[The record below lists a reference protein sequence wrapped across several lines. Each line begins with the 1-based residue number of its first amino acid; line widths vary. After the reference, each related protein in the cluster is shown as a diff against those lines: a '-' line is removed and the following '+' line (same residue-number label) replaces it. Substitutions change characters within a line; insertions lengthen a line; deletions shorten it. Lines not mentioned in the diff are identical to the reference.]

1 MSFLTGIK
9 KHLPTR
15 RKIQKSIPGN
25 IKTIR
30 KPALWC
36 FECDC
41 VARGVAVGLFV
52 AFLPIP
58 FQMLIAVL
66 LAIISRANLP
76 IAVALTWV
84 SNPLTFGPFTYLTYF
99 VGTLITGE
107 NVATISI
114 QDIPWSFHNISTLW
128 TTFVTWLSQFGK
140 VFFIGLPFVAIGSAI
155 IGYLVIIICW
165 QSNTLLRAWYKRKKS
180 RK

>member
-1 MSFLTGIK
+1 MLLTWIK

-15 RKIQKSIPGN
+15 RKIQQSIPNGM
-25 IKTIR
+25 KGVR

-52 AFLPIP
+52 AFLPVP

-66 LAIISRANLP
+66 FAMISRANLP

-84 SNPLTFGPFTYLTYF
+84 SNPLTFGPLTYLTYF

-107 NVATISI
+107 KVTTVSI
-114 QDIPWSFHNISTLW
+114 EDLRWNFENFSTLW
-128 TTFVTWLSQFGK
+128 STFVTWLSQFGK
-140 VFFIGLPFVAIGSAI
+140 VFFIGLPFVALGSAI
-155 IGYLVIIICW
+155 IGYLAIIICW
-165 QSNTLLRAWYKRKKS
+165 QSHKLIRARFKRKK
-180 RK
+180 